1 MQSSIY
7 LSGKFIK
14 SKSKQRVLNPHDQS
28 LVGEINLAT
37 EKEIEM
43 AILEAKSVKKEMADL
58 SFKDRHSI
66 LKNIADS
73 ILENRIYIA
82 ELITKESG
90 KPIRYSLTET
100 DRGADTF
107 LIAAEEVLK
116 VKDEKIN
123 LERSP
128 ASRDKKGIVRNFPI
142 GIVAGITPFNF
153 PLNLVAHKVAPA
165 IATGCP
171 MILKPA
177 SSTPLSALFLAE
189 IIDKTTLPKGGFQV
203 LPCSRETGDLLVK
216 DERINLLSFT
226 GSPDVGWKMKKE
238 CGKKKIVLEL
248 GGNAGTYIHHDAD
261 IDFAVVRCLM
271 GGFAYSG
278 QICIH
283 AQRIYLHENIFDVFI
298 EKFVEKT
305 KNLKRGNPLEELTDI
320 AEMIDEKNAIRVE
333 NWIIEAEQMGAKILC
348 GGKRQGIFVEPT
360 ILTNTTTKMKVNAE
374 EVFGPVVIIEKC
386 KNYEEGIFMINDSR
400 FGLQA
405 GVFANDKKIIDY
417 AFENLEVGGVIV
429 NDVPT
434 FRVDNMPYGGVKDSG
449 LGREGIKYAMEDYWE
464 RKVIVF

>member
-7 LSGKFIK
+7 IGGEFIQTK
-14 SKSKQRVLNPHDQS
+14 AKLKVVNPFGQS
-28 LVGEINLAT
+28 LVTEISMAT
-37 EKEIEM
+37 EKEIET
-43 AILEAKSVKKEMADL
+43 AILHAQNVKKKMAEL
-58 SFKDRHSI
+58 SIQDRHAI
-66 LKNIADS
+66 LKQVANS
-73 ILENRIYIA
+73 IMENRKHIA
-82 ELITKESG
+82 ELISLESG
-90 KPIRYSLTET
+90 KPFRYSLAEA

-116 VKDEKIN
+116 IKDEEIN
-123 LERSP
+123 LERSA
-128 ASRDKKGIVRNFPI
+128 ASKGKKGIVRNFPV

-165 IATGCP
+165 IACGCP

-177 SSTPLSALFLAE
+177 SSTPLTSLFLAE
-189 IIDKTTLPKGGFQV
+189 IIDKTILPKGGFQV

-216 DERINLLSFT
+216 DERISLLSFT

-248 GGNAGTYIHHDAD
+248 GGNAGTYIHEDAD
-261 IDFAVVRCLM
+261 LDHAVSRCIV

-283 AQRIYLHENIFDVFI
+283 AQRIYVHEKHFAAFE

-305 KNLKRGNPLEELTDI
+305 KKLKRGNPLEESTEI
-320 AEMIDEKNAIRVE
+320 SEMIDEKNAVRVE
-333 NWIIEAEQMGAKILC
+333 NWIKEAEKSGAKILC
-348 GGKRQGIFVEPT
+348 GGKREGNFVEAT
-360 ILTNTTTKMKVNAE
+360 VITNTDTKMKVAAE
-374 EVFGPVVIIEKC
+374 EVFGPVVILEKC
-386 KNYEEGIFMINDSR
+386 KDFEEGIAKINDSR

-405 GVFANDKKIIDY
+405 GIFTKDQKVIDY
-417 AFENLEVGGVIV
+417 VFENLEVGGVIL

-464 RKVIVF
+464 KRVLVK

>member
-7 LSGKFIK
+7 LRGKFIDTK
-14 SKSKQRVLNPHDQS
+14 SKLRVMNPHDHS
-28 LVGEINLAT
+28 LLSEISLASP
-37 EKEIEM
+37 KELDE
-43 AILEAKSVKKEMADL
+43 AILCAQGIKKEMAEL
-58 SFKDRHSI
+58 RIEQRHEILKQIAHSI
-66 LKNIADS
+66 T
-73 ILENRIYIA
+73 ENRNYIA
-82 ELITKESG
+82 ELISKESG
-90 KPIRYSLTET
+90 KPIRYALAEA
-100 DRGADTF
+100 DRGTNTF

-116 VKDEKIN
+116 IKDEEIN

-128 ASRDKKGIVRNFPI
+128 ASKGKKGIVRNFPI

-165 IATGCP
+165 IACGCP

-177 SSTPLSALFLAE
+177 SSTPLTALFLAE
-189 IIDKTTLPKGGFQV
+189 IIDKTNLPKGGFQV
-203 LPCSRETGDLLVK
+203 LPCSRETGDLLVQ
-216 DERINLLSFT
+216 DDRINLLSFT

-248 GGNAGTYIHHDAD
+248 GGNAGTYIHEDAD
-261 IDFAVVRCLM
+261 LEHALNRCVM
-271 GGFAYSG
+271 GAFAYSG

-283 AQRIYLHENIFDVFI
+283 AQRIYVHEKIFDDFLT
-298 EKFVEKT
+298 KFTEKT
-305 KNLKRGNPLEELTDI
+305 KNLKRGNPLSETTDI
-320 AEMIDEKNAIRVE
+320 SEMIDEKNAIRVE
-333 NWIIEAEQMGAKILC
+333 NWIREAEKSGAKIIY
-348 GGKRQGIFVEPT
+348 GAKRDGNFVEPT
-360 ILTNTTTKMKVNAE
+360 ILTNTHTQMKVNAE

-386 KNYEEGIFMINDSR
+386 KNHEDGISMINDSR

-405 GVFANDKKIIDY
+405 GIFTKNKEIIDY
-417 AFENLEVGGVIV
+417 AFENLEVGGVIA

-464 RKVIVF
+464 KKVIVY

>member
-7 LSGKFIK
+7 LKGQFTET
-14 SKSKQRVLNPHDQS
+14 KSKQPVFNPNNQVLIS
-28 LVGEINLAT
+28 EISLAT
-37 EKEIEM
+37 EKEIEI
-43 AILEAKSVKKEMADL
+43 AILHAQKIKKEMAAL
-58 SFKDRHSI
+58 SIDDRSKILNQIANSI
-66 LKNIADS
+66 S
-73 ILENRIYIA
+73 ENRKYIA

-90 KPIRYSLTET
+90 KPIRYSLAEA

-116 VKDEKIN
+116 IKDEEIN

-128 ASRDKKGIVRNFPI
+128 SSRDKKGIVRNFPI
-142 GIVAGITPFNF
+142 GIIAGITPFNF

-189 IIDKTTLPKGGFQV
+189 IIDKTNLPKGGFQV
-203 LPCSRETGDLLVK
+203 LPCSRETGDLFVK
-216 DERINLLSFT
+216 DEKIHLLSFT

-261 IDFAVVRCLM
+261 LEFAVARCLI

-283 AQRIYLHENIFDVFI
+283 AQRIYVHEKLFDLFI
-298 EKFVEKT
+298 EKFAEKT
-305 KNLKRGNPLEELTDI
+305 KNLKRGNPLEEMTDI

-333 NWIIEAEQMGAKILC
+333 NWIIEAEQMGAKILS
-348 GGKRQGIFVEPT
+348 GGKRDGNFVEPT
-360 ILTNTTTKMKVNAE
+360 ILTQTTTKMKVNAE

-386 KNYEEGIFMINDSR
+386 KNHEEGIFMINDSR

-405 GVFANDKKIIDY
+405 GIFTRDKKIMDY
-417 AFENLEVGGVIV
+417 AFENLEVGGVIL

-464 RKVIVF
+464 RKILVK

>member
-1 MQSSIY
+1 MKSSIY
-7 LSGKFIK
+7 LEGKFIETK
-14 SKSKQRVLNPHDQS
+14 LKQKVTNPFDQS
-28 LVGEINLAT
+28 LVAEVNLAT
-37 EKEIEM
+37 EIEIET
-43 AILEAKSVKKEMADL
+43 AIVHAQKIRKEMAAL
-58 SFKDRHSI
+58 TISQRHEI
-66 LKNIADS
+66 LIQIANTIS
-73 ILENRIYIA
+73 ENRKYVA
-82 ELITKESG
+82 ELISKESG
-90 KPIRYSLTET
+90 KPLRYSLAEA

-116 VKDEKIN
+116 IKDEEIN
-123 LERSP
+123 LERGA
-128 ASRDKKGIVRNFPI
+128 ASKGKKGIVRNFPI

-165 IATGCP
+165 IACGCP

-177 SSTPLSALFLAE
+177 STTPLTALFLAE
-189 IIDKTTLPKGGFQV
+189 IIDKTILPKGGFQV

-226 GSPDVGWKMKKE
+226 GSPDVGWKMKKD

-248 GGNAGTYIHHDAD
+248 GGNAGTYIHEDAD
-261 IDFAVVRCLM
+261 LEFAISRCLV

-283 AQRIYLHENIFDVFI
+283 AQRIYVHAKLFDVFV

-305 KNLKRGNPLEELTDI
+305 KNLKRGNPLEESTEI
-320 AEMIDEKNAIRVE
+320 SEMIDDKNAIRVE
-333 NWIIEAEQMGAKILC
+333 NWINEAEKSGAKILC
-348 GGKRQGIFVEPT
+348 GGKRERNFVEAT
-360 ILTNTTTKMKVNAE
+360 VLTNTHTKMKVNAE
-374 EVFGPVVIIEKC
+374 EVFGPVVIIEIC
-386 KNYEEGIFMINDSR
+386 KNHEEGISMINDSR

-405 GVFANDKKIIDY
+405 GIFTNDKIVSDF
-417 AFENLEVGGVIV
+417 AFENLEVGGVII

-434 FRVDNMPYGGVKDSG
+434 FRVDNLPYGGIKDSG

-464 RKVIVF
+464 KKVLVI

>member
-1 MQSSIY
+1 MQNLIY
-7 LSGKFIK
+7 IKGKFIETLLK
-14 SKSKQRVLNPHDQS
+14 SKVINPFDQS
-28 LVGEINLAT
+28 LVAEINLAS
-37 EKEIEM
+37 EKEIET
-43 AILEAKSVKKEMADL
+43 AIFHAENIKKEMAAL
-58 SFKDRHSI
+58 TIEQRHEILIQIAKSI
-66 LKNIADS
+66 S
-73 ILENRIYIA
+73 ENRKYIA
-82 ELITKESG
+82 ELISKESG
-90 KPIRYSLTET
+90 KPIRYSLGEA

-116 VKDEKIN
+116 IKDEEID
-123 LERSP
+123 LERNV
-128 ASRDKKGIVRNFPI
+128 ASKEKKGIVRNFPI

-153 PLNLVAHKVAPA
+153 PMNLVAHKVAPA
-165 IATGCP
+165 IACGCP

-177 SSTPLSALFLAE
+177 STTPLTALFLAE
-189 IIDKTTLPKGGFQV
+189 IIDKTILPKGGFQV

-216 DERINLLSFT
+216 DERISLLSFT
-226 GSPDVGWKMKKE
+226 GSPDVGWKMKKN

-248 GGNAGTYIHHDAD
+248 GGNAGTYIHDDAEM
-261 IDFAVVRCLM
+261 DFAAARCLV

-283 AQRIYLHENIFDVFI
+283 AQRIYVHEKLFDVFV

-305 KNLKRGNPLEELTDI
+305 KNLKRGNPLEESTEI
-320 AEMIDEKNAIRVE
+320 SEMIDEKNAIRVE
-333 NWIIEAEQMGAKILC
+333 NWILEAEKSGAKILC
-348 GGKRQGIFVEPT
+348 GRKRDGSFVEPT
-360 ILTNTTTKMKVNAE
+360 IITNTNTKMKVNAE

-386 KNYEEGIFMINDSR
+386 KNHEEGIFMINDSR

-405 GVFANDKKIIDY
+405 GIFTKDKNVIDY
-417 AFENLEVGGVIV
+417 AFKNLEVGGVIV

-464 RKVIVF
+464 KKVLVF